1 MNYKSLLAFTCTI
14 ALSLTAAFGQITE
27 NPRVEEQS
35 AEYVKIK
42 RVELTDEYTIVY
54 LQFTEKGSPIGEVPD
69 LSPFFK
75 GMPKKEQQQLQQPFR
90 PQIWLDPETRLY
102 KPGEVNIKF
111 KLIKA
116 KDIPTEDRKEVTR
129 GEVVNFAA
137 YFERLSPGI
146 EVFDFYEGRAG
157 KGSQTWNFYG
167 IHIKNPLKKN
177 LKATPKVVPRT
188 EKPVQ
193 PPVAE
198 KKEEQKPE
206 LPAPTA
212 EETLVIIKGT
222 VYDSKT
228 KKPVPAQIMYLEK
241 GNSLMYKSSSGSYR
255 IGLDP
260 NDQYNFK
267 IVANGYYG
275 INFVLTPA
283 DSSAKGSLT
292 KDFYLVPLAVGET
305 ISLSNIYFETSKY
318 TLLTESYAELD
329 RLADMMKENPKIKI
343 RVEGHTDNVG
353 DFDKNLELSTN
364 RALAVKTYLINKGI
378 DEQRIEAKGFGG
390 TKPLA
395 RNGSEDEKK
404 KNRRVEFVITQI

>member
-1 MNYKSLLAFTCTI
+1 MNYKSLFAFTYTI

-54 LQFTEKGSPIGEVPD
+54 LQFTEKGSPMGEVPD

-75 GMPKKEQQQLQQPFR
+75 GMPKKKQQQQQQPFR

-137 YFERLSPGI
+137 YFERLPPGI

-167 IHIKNPLKKN
+167 IHIKNPSKKN
-177 LKATPKVVPRT
+177 LKSAPKVVPKT

-193 PPVAE
+193 PPLAQ

-206 LPAPTA
+206 WTAPAA
-212 EETLVIIKGT
+212 EDALVMIKGT

-255 IGLDP
+255 IGLNP

-275 INFVLTPA
+275 INYSLTPA
-283 DSSAKGSLT
+283 DSSVKGSLT

-343 RVEGHTDNVG
+343 RVEGHTDNIG

-364 RALAVKTYLINKGI
+364 RALSVKTYLISKGI

-395 RNGSEDEKK
+395 RNGSEEEKK